1 MNHETPQNRFIKSD
15 YIFLNMLMVR
25 IGTILLIVS
34 LALLIIYGF
43 DVIVAM
49 SKNGQDG
56 TKSPK
61 GFLPFNEATRG
72 IAFGATAVVMSIV
85 AFVITR
91 KTPSR
96 SVAILLIINGGIIL
110 AGMFFIMTHV
120 ALTANSART
129 VGSTIVMGLLL
140 VALGIVKSLYDKRH
154 MAQRKEYLR

>member
-1 MNHETPQNRFIKSD
+1 VNHHTPQNRFIKSD
-15 YIFLNMLMVR
+15 YLFSNMLMVR
-25 IGTILLIVS
+25 IGTVLLIVS

-56 TKSPK
+56 TKSPR

-91 KTPSR
+91 KIPSR
-96 SVAILLIINGGIIL
+96 SIVILLIINGGIIL
-110 AGMFFIMTHV
+110 AGMFFIMTQI

-129 VGSTIVMGLLL
+129 VGSTILMGLLL
-140 VALGIVKSLYDKRH
+140 IALGIVKSFYDKRH
-154 MAQRKEYLR
+154 MTQRKEYLR

>member
-15 YIFLNMLMVR
+15 YIFSNMLMVR

-56 TKSPK
+56 TKIPK

-91 KTPSR
+91 KTSSR
-96 SVAILLIINGGIIL
+96 NVSILLIINGGIIL
-110 AGMFFIMTHV
+110 AGMFFIMTQV

>member
-15 YIFLNMLMVR
+15 YLFSNMLMVR
-25 IGTILLIVS
+25 IGTVLLIVS

-56 TKSPK
+56 TKSPR

-91 KTPSR
+91 KIPSR
-96 SVAILLIINGGIIL
+96 SIVILLIINGGIIL
-110 AGMFFIMTHV
+110 AGMFFIMTQI

-129 VGSTIVMGLLL
+129 VGSTILMGLLL
-140 VALGIVKSLYDKRH
+140 IALGIVKSFYDKRH
-154 MAQRKEYLR
+154 MTQRKEYLR

>member
-1 MNHETPQNRFIKSD
+1 MNHYTPQNRFIKSD
-15 YIFLNMLMVR
+15 YLFSNMLMVR
-25 IGTILLIVS
+25 IGTALLIVS

-49 SKNGQDG
+49 SKNGPDG
-56 TKSPK
+56 TKSPR

-72 IAFGATAVVMSIV
+72 IALGATAVVMSIV

-96 SVAILLIINGGIIL
+96 SIAILLIINGGIIL
-110 AGMFFIMTHV
+110 VGMFFIMTQV
-120 ALTANSART
+120 ALTVNSART

-140 VALGIVKSLYDKRH
+140 VALGIVKSFYDKRY